1 MKKNLLNSPQK
12 SNGKVLDALFAEMI
26 LDKAIAEFRK
36 AQLKEE
42 IDRTLLKKNKE
53 EFLKLS
59 SELKQIS

>member
-1 MKKNLLNSPQK
+1 M
-12 SNGKVLDALFAEMI
+12 LDALFAEMI

-42 IDRTLLKKNKE
+42 IDRTAIDEKNKE

>member
-1 MKKNLLNSPQK
+1 
-12 SNGKVLDALFAEMI
+12 
-26 LDKAIAEFRK
+26 K

-42 IDRTLLKKNKE
+42 IDRTLLMKNKE

>member
-1 MKKNLLNSPQK
+1 
-12 SNGKVLDALFAEMI
+12 LFAEMI

-42 IDRTLLKKNKE
+42 IDRTLLMKNKE